1 MSYFLSVVFKQLFVE
16 TKGVCKTSYQA
27 CHNLYSKEAQAQGKG
42 LFGRYALEPQEV
54 DKSTFSNAYPIE
66 AYRQYCKDCY
76 QRKGRKVK
84 EQRGTESK

>member
-1 MSYFLSVVFKQLFVE
+1 MSYFLSVVFKQLFME

-27 CHNLYSKEAQAQGKG
+27 CHNLYGKEAQAQGKG
-42 LFGRYALEPQEV
+42 LFGRYALEPQEE
-54 DKSTFSNAYPIE
+54 DKSTFSNAYTIK

-84 EQRGTESK
+84 SRWGAESK